1 MEGKSK
7 KMELDLIVNKIKK
20 STDLIDMIGQKQEEI
35 NLRLKENH
43 R

>member
-20 STDLIDMIGQKQEEI
+20 STDLIDMIGQKQEI